1 MFYLVETRY
10 VGPNKHRHRHDEIW
24 ISHDPAAPGMHGN
37 WEVVHHGAFET
48 LPDAKAAVHAE
59 FGTARAF
66 TAGTLRRLIAISPAT
81 VAAYRL

>member
-1 MFYLVETRY
+1 
-10 VGPNKHRHRHDEIW
+10 
-24 ISHDPAAPGMHGN
+24 MHGN